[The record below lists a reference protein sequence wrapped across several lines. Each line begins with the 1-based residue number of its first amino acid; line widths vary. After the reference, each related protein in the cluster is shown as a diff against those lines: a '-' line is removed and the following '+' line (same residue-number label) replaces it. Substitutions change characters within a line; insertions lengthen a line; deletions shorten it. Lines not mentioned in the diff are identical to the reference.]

1 MNYIT
6 KQTTNFVNTETGEVL
21 GSINAFLNVLDNPND
36 YQLARDMAT
45 RLVGLECTGNYNKPI
60 IVIATREFE
69 DGKTIQVTATFKQ
82 LLDYTPGEEEEEEN
96 EEEEEEDKEE
106 EEDEYNGGSIKEEDD

>member
-36 YQLARDMAT
+36 YKLAHDIAA

-60 IVIATREFE
+60 IVIATRDFKE
-69 DGKTIQVTATFKQ
+69 GKTLQVTATFKQ
-82 LLDYTPGEEEEEEN
+82 LLGYTEDEEEEN

-106 EEDEYNGGSIKEEDD
+106 DA

>member
-45 RLVGLECTGNYNKPI
+45 CLVRLECTGNYNKPI
-60 IVIATREFE
+60 IVIATRDFE
-69 DGKTIQVTATFKQ
+69 DGRTLQVTATFKQ
-82 LLDYTPGEEEEEEN
+82 LLGYTEDEEEEN

-106 EEDEYNGGSIKEEDD
+106 DA